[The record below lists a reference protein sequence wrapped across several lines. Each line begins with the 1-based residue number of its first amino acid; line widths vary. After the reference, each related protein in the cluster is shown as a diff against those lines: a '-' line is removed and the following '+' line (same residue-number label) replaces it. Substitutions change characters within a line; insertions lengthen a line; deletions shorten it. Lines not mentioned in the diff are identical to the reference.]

1 VFQLII
7 PRNQFIGGGERCAA
21 SSLIYVL
28 RTN

>member
-7 PRNQFIGGGERCAA
+7 PRNQFIGSGERCAA
-21 SSLIYVL
+21 SGLIYVL